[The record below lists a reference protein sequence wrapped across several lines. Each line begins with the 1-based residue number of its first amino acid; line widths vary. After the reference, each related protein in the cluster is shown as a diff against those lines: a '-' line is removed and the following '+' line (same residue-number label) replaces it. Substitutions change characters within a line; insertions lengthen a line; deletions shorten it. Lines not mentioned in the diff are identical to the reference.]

1 MKTPTPTPLTI
12 ALEVLGGFI
21 FLALSLA
28 LYFFGRLTTTTTTMN
43 KEPIDPTLS
52 AAAAALGRKGGLRR
66 RTHPDRSA
74 LARLGGLA
82 RAASLRAARAAHPN
96 PANRLTRAPRKLTL
110 QTL

>member
-1 MKTPTPTPLTI
+1 
-12 ALEVLGGFI
+12 
-21 FLALSLA
+21 
-28 LYFFGRLTTTTTTMN
+28 MN

-82 RAASLRAARAAHPN
+82 RR
-96 PANRLTRAPRKLTL
+96 RAPRCSRCSPQPQLTPPSQPL
-110 QTL
+110 DKSDPVS

>member
-1 MKTPTPTPLTI
+1 
-12 ALEVLGGFI
+12 
-21 FLALSLA
+21 
-28 LYFFGRLTTTTTTMN
+28 MN

-82 RAASLRAARAAHPN
+82 RAAALRAARLHTQPSQ
-96 PANRLTRAPRKLTL
+96 PLDKSTPVS
-110 QTL
+110 

>member
-1 MKTPTPTPLTI
+1 
-12 ALEVLGGFI
+12 
-21 FLALSLA
+21 
-28 LYFFGRLTTTTTTMN
+28 MN

-82 RAASLRAARAAHPN
+82 RAASLRAARL
-96 PANRLTRAPRKLTL
+96 LTQPSQPLDKSTPVS
-110 QTL
+110 

>member
-1 MKTPTPTPLTI
+1 MTTP
-12 ALEVLGGFI
+12 
-21 FLALSLA
+21 
-28 LYFFGRLTTTTTTMN
+28 

-82 RAASLRAARAAHPN
+82 RAASLRDARAARPN
-96 PANRLTRAPRKLTL
+96 PSQPLDKSDPVS
-110 QTL
+110 

>member
-1 MKTPTPTPLTI
+1 
-12 ALEVLGGFI
+12 
-21 FLALSLA
+21 
-28 LYFFGRLTTTTTTMN
+28 MN

-82 RAASLRAARAAHPN
+82 RAAALRAARLPTHPAH
-96 PANRLTRAPRKLTL
+96 RLTRAPVS
-110 QTL
+110 

>member
-1 MKTPTPTPLTI
+1 MTTP
-12 ALEVLGGFI
+12 
-21 FLALSLA
+21 
-28 LYFFGRLTTTTTTMN
+28 

-82 RAASLRAARAAHPN
+82 RAASLRAARPN
-96 PANRLTRAPRKLTL
+96 TSSPLDKSDPVS
-110 QTL
+110 

>member
-1 MKTPTPTPLTI
+1 MTTP
-12 ALEVLGGFI
+12 
-21 FLALSLA
+21 
-28 LYFFGRLTTTTTTMN
+28 

-82 RAASLRAARAAHPN
+82 RAAALRAARAAHPN
-96 PANRLTRAPRKLTL
+96 PSQPLDKSTPVS
-110 QTL
+110 